1 MNFLLKPIAKL
12 RLSWG
17 RTSIQKQLVFIGL
30 TFIAAIVTFTAWIW
44 VSRAQYMINDS
55 VKQFGLAL
63 AHALARGGAEALA
76 NSGNLDGLK
85 YYILAERGHTPAI
98 AYVVFCD
105 KNGKVLLNPNS
116 EADLK
121 NVYKKYELPVEKLEV
136 PSVTA
141 SPPGYR
147 NITNIAVYM
156 KRNQEELGICWVGLE
171 NDSFTILGTT
181 KETRFFLISIF
192 GLVALFGAVGV
203 WANYAII
210 NKPLKALSRGA
221 SEIAAGRFGFE
232 IPSQRAGNEID
243 ELVNAF
249 NYMSSRLKLY
259 DKHNV
264 DNLMAER
271 NKFISERNKLE
282 LVLMSIAD
290 GVVVCNRENQVKIVN
305 RAATEL
311 FDKDAQDM
319 LGKPLVFCT
328 EGPDAPMI
336 CQVIQVFTDSL
347 TPDRV
352 GPIVQQVSL
361 GDKVVRLHSAPIML
375 NKEFLGSVMIMH
387 DVTKQAELERM
398 KNEFIANVSH
408 ELRTPITSIKSY
420 VDTLCNHG
428 DKLEDDIYKEFLQ
441 IIDNEADRLM
451 YLVNDV
457 LQLAKLEESD
467 RELEKEPLEIYRACE
482 SAVRSVNMMAK
493 DRGIDIVFEPGENI
507 PLADI
512 NQESIER
519 VIINLLTN
527 AIKYTPSGGTIKVI
541 IEHLVHPPEK
551 LDTQEGHQDPI
562 KNLEEIAIHIKD
574 TGIGIPEDSLE
585 NVFDRFFR
593 VEKKVHTIKGTGLG
607 LTIVKKIIEKHRG
620 RLGVVSALGEG
631 STFSFYLPVLS
642 FDGIED
648 EIGELDPALIGADQY
663 PAEEEDDLLEGTIS
677 SDREMK
683 RNAFVVPEPS
693 MSDDDERNIPE
704 VSSSDNI
711 AAVNFDA
718 EEDLIESDEEK
729 KDLSDDSK
737 NDDQSNVSGSEL
749 AEGATAGESQ

>member
-1 MNFLLKPIAKL
+1 MNIFLKPIAKL

-17 RTSIQKQLVFIGL
+17 RTSIQKQLVLLGL
-30 TFIAAIVTFTAWIW
+30 TCIAALVTFTAWIW
-44 VSRAQYMINDS
+44 VSRAQHMINDS
-55 VKQFGLAL
+55 VKQFGLAI

-76 NSGNLDGLK
+76 NSGNLDGLR

-105 KNGKVLLNPNS
+105 KNGNLLLDPNS
-116 EADLK
+116 KEDLK
-121 NVYKKYELPVEKLEV
+121 NVYKKYEQPIDQYEV

-156 KRNQEELGICWVGLE
+156 KRNQKELGICWVGLE
-171 NDSFTILGTT
+171 NDSFTILGTK
-181 KETRFFLISIF
+181 KETRFFLFSIF
-192 GLVALFGAVGV
+192 GLVALLGTLGV
-203 WANYAII
+203 WANYALL
-210 NKPLKALSRGA
+210 NKPMKALARGA
-221 SEIAAGRFGFE
+221 SEIAAGRFGFQ
-232 IPSQRAGNEID
+232 IPSQRAGSEID

-290 GVVVCNRENQVKIVN
+290 GVVVCDRDNKVQIVN

-311 FDKDAQDM
+311 FDKEAQDM

-336 CQVIQVFTDSL
+336 CQVIQAFTDSL
-347 TPDRV
+347 SPGTLD
-352 GPIVQQVSL
+352 PIVQQVNL
-361 GDKVVRLHSAPIML
+361 GEKVVRLHSAPIML
-375 NKEFLGSVMIMH
+375 NKDFLGSVMIMH

-398 KNEFIANVSH
+398 KNEFISNVSH

-428 DKLEDDIYKEFLQ
+428 DKLEDDIYREFLQ

-457 LQLAKLEESD
+457 LQLSKLEEAD
-467 RELEKEPLEIYRACE
+467 RELDKVPMEIRQACE
-482 SAVRSVNMMAK
+482 SAIRSVNLMAR
-493 DRGIDIVFEPGENI
+493 DRGIDLVYEEEEEVPFVE
-507 PLADI
+507 I

-527 AIKYTPSGGTIKVI
+527 AIKYTPSGGKITVI
-541 IEHLVHPPEK
+541 VEHLKEEE
-551 LDTQEGHQDPI
+551 Q
-562 KNLEEIAIHIKD
+562 EEIAVHIKD
-574 TGIGIPEDSLE
+574 TGIGIPEDSLA

-607 LTIVKKIIEKHRG
+607 LTIVKKIIEKHDG

-631 STFSFYLPVLS
+631 STFSFYLPLTNY
-642 FDGIED
+642 DDIED
-648 EIGELDPALIGADQY
+648 EVGELLEPPHENQENLGLSGNAISE
-663 PAEEEDDLLEGTIS
+663 AE
-677 SDREMK
+677 
-683 RNAFVVPEPS
+683 V
-693 MSDDDERNIPE
+693 
-704 VSSSDNI
+704 
-711 AAVNFDA
+711 
-718 EEDLIESDEEK
+718 
-729 KDLSDDSK
+729 
-737 NDDQSNVSGSEL
+737 
-749 AEGATAGESQ
+749 